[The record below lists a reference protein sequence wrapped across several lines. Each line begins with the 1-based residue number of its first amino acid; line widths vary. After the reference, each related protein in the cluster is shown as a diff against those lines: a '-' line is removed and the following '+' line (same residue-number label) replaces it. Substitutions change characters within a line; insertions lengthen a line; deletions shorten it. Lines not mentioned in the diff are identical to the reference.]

1 MLEEYSD
8 FCYDQVGAYV
18 LPYMDSFEGLR
29 PQLPRADI
37 DVSLPEYVSM
47 MAFSALVGSAGSFVI
62 LSVILLISAGLAGIF
77 MAMAFSI
84 VIGGA
89 MGVGFYVYPSLQ
101 MKNRASRIEDNL
113 PFATMYLA
121 TLAGTGTS
129 VPMIFNNLGDAD
141 EYGELAKE
149 ANKIYRDIDS
159 FGMDLS
165 KALQRGAERS
175 PSDDFKELL
184 WGMDHVLTTGGSMRE
199 FLDQRA
205 ASYMDDYRRRIE
217 EFSDQ
222 LSLLVEMYITLVV
235 VGSIIFTSMSIVMST
250 FTNFAPETI
259 VFIQTVAIFLG
270 LPVISMM
277 FVVMIDGISPGGID

>member
-18 LPYMDSFEGLR
+18 LPYMDSFEGIR
-29 PQLPRADI
+29 PQLPRAGI

-101 MKNRASRIEDNL
+101 VKNRASRIEDNL

-141 EYGELAKE
+141 EYGELAEE